1 MSRYKVIEGSQSYH
15 CCFCATIVDTT
26 KPLEQFEG
34 FDDFDLPEYDSVC
47 ECFDI
52 ETAEMICAAL
62 NKNEES
68 K

>member
-1 MSRYKVIEGSQSYH
+1 MGRYKVVSGSQSYH
-15 CCFCATIVDTT
+15 CCFCATVVDTT

-34 FDDFDLPEYDSVC
+34 YDGIPEFDSVC

-62 NKNEES
+62 NKNEEL

>member
-1 MSRYKVIEGSQSYH
+1 MGRYKVIEGSQSYH

-34 FDDFDLPEYDSVC
+34 YDGIPEFDSVC

-62 NKNEES
+62 NKNEEL